1 MPDKNINKS
10 IAKGAI
16 WMVALKFSIKG
27 ISVLSTMILARL
39 LKPDDFGLM
48 ALASAVYAMVNI
60 IREFGFDTAL
70 IQNQKANRSHYDTAW
85 TMEVIFAIT
94 AASIITAVSDF
105 TASFYGDERLSDVL
119 KMMAVI
125 ILINGFNNIGVVE
138 FRKKLSF
145 NKEYLF
151 QVLIKVSGFV
161 VTIPLAW
168 YWRSYWALL
177 LGMLS
182 SNITSLLLSYV
193 MQNYRPKLSLVAVKD
208 LFGFSFWLFLNNIL
222 YFINN
227 YSQNFILAKFVG
239 SKGLGVYS
247 VSNEIAT
254 ITTTE
259 IIAPINRAA
268 YPGYSKL
275 SHNKDELKKTYLKT
289 LSFIALIAFPSAF
302 GIFGIA
308 PFLVPVMLG
317 KSWMD
322 AVFIIQIIALASAFE
337 ALNTNSTYIYLA
349 LAKQKITTRLLCLRI
364 FIYLPLLII
373 LTMDYGVNGA
383 VFAILLS
390 SLLMFPISI
399 LRLNKV
405 VDMKL
410 RSVFLGIYRPLLSG
424 AVMGFIVYEYTL
436 QIKYYLYVE
445 YDIVYLI
452 LGVVLGM
459 LVFSFFLIFLWL
471 LEGKKPGPESYL
483 LNKIFKSVRKAR

>member
-1 MPDKNINKS
+1 MSDQNINKG
-10 IAKGAI
+10 IARGAI

-27 ISVLSTMILARL
+27 ISVISTMILARL
-39 LKPDDFGLM
+39 LTPDDFGLM

-70 IQNQKANRSHYDTAW
+70 IQNQRADRTHYDTAW

-94 AASIITAVSDF
+94 AASIIMSVSDI
-105 TASFYGDERLSDVL
+105 TADFYGDERLSDVL

-125 ILINGFNNIGVVE
+125 IFINGFNNIGVVE

-145 NKEYLF
+145 NKEYLY
-151 QVLIKVSGFV
+151 QVLIKISGFI
-161 VTIPLAW
+161 VTIPIAW

-182 SNITSLLLSYV
+182 SNITSLLLSYI
-193 MQNYRPKLSLVAVKD
+193 MQNYRPKLSLVAIKD
-208 LFGFSFWLFLNNIL
+208 LFSFSFWLFLNNIL
-222 YFINN
+222 FFINN

-239 SKGLGVYS
+239 SRGLGVYS

-289 LSFIALIAFPSAF
+289 LSYIALIAFPSAF

-317 KSWMD
+317 DNWVD
-322 AVFIIQIIALASAFE
+322 AIFIIQIISLASAFE
-337 ALNTNSTYIYLA
+337 ALNTNSSYIYLA
-349 LAKQKITTRLLCLRI
+349 LAKQKITTKLLCLRI
-364 FIYLPLLII
+364 FIYLPLLVV
-373 LTMDYGVNGA
+373 LTINDGVNGA
-383 VFAILLS
+383 VFAILFS
-390 SLLMFPISI
+390 SLIMFPISI
-399 LRLNKV
+399 MRLNRLV
-405 VDMKL
+405 NMRF
-410 RSVFLGIYRPLLSG
+410 RSVFISIYRPLISG
-424 AVMGFIVYEYTL
+424 ATMGYIVNQYTIHIKQYFI
-436 QIKYYLYVE
+436 ID
-445 YDIVYLI
+445 YDIIYLMVGI
-452 LGVVLGM
+452 VLGIV
-459 LVFSFFLIFLWL
+459 VFSLCLIFLWL
-471 LEGKKPGPESYL
+471 LGGRKPGPERFL
-483 LNKIFKSVRKAR
+483 VNRVLGNI